1 MKILFLQLWYDLYGG
16 VETVNDTLANQFVK
30 DGLDVSILCL
40 WSKGN
45 GEYINNGNYPKL
57 FIDKEP
63 IRASYKKML
72 RNILNLNFKTF
83 IPDLK
88 KSLKYYKLKRQ
99 NRKDFAQK
107 ICEINPDFIIIG
119 NMELIEFVPKK
130 YLNKTVIEMHSGIQ
144 FYYKN
149 KKMTNVALK
158 YSNKVKK
165 IIFLTKNF
173 VDEAK
178 KLGFCNT
185 IYINNPVRIKSD
197 KVNNL
202 KQKNISFIGRIAPE
216 KRVDKLVD
224 IFNESE
230 LYKQGWNLNIYGTG
244 DTSNLNIKEN
254 IHIKGGTDDV
264 KKTLEKT
271 SILALTSEY
280 EGFPMVILE
289 AYACGVPV
297 IVYDYGISSEE
308 LIINNKTGFIIPQND
323 KGSYI
328 EKLKYLC
335 NDENVRRKMGQEAK
349 KVIEKYYP
357 ENIVKQWYK
366 LFRGEL

>member
-1 MKILFLQLWYDLYGG
+1 
-16 VETVNDTLANQFVK
+16 
-30 DGLDVSILCL
+30 
-40 WSKGN
+40 
-45 GEYINNGNYPKL
+45 
-57 FIDKEP
+57 
-63 IRASYKKML
+63 ML
-72 RNILNLNFKTF
+72 ER
-83 IPDLK
+83 
-88 KSLKYYKLKRQ
+88 
-99 NRKDFAQK
+99 
-107 ICEINPDFIIIG
+107 
-119 NMELIEFVPKK
+119 
-130 YLNKTVIEMHSGIQ
+130 
-144 FYYKN
+144 
-149 KKMTNVALK
+149 
-158 YSNKVKK
+158 
-165 IIFLTKNF
+165 
-173 VDEAK
+173 
-178 KLGFCNT
+178 FCNT
-185 IYINNPVRIKSD
+185 IYINTPVRIKSD